1 MSVKEIAE
9 IAVDGLEL
17 TGVAVLVAGSVYVTA
32 LFALSLVRQEHHR
45 DAYTDYRH
53 GLGRAILLG
62 LEFLVAADIVRTV
75 AIELTLESV
84 GTLALLVLVRTFLSL
99 ALEVEMTGSWPWR
112 MRARE
117 TEAGA
122 AERGG

>member
-1 MSVKEIAE
+1 M
-9 IAVDGLEL
+9 
-17 TGVAVLVAGSVYVTA
+17 AVLVGGALYVTV
-32 LFALSLVRQEHHR
+32 LFLISLARRQHHR

-84 GTLALLVLVRTFLSL
+84 ATLGLLVLVRTFLSL

-112 MRARE
+112 MRTRE
-117 TEAGA
+117 QEAGA
-122 AERGG
+122 SERGG

>member
-1 MSVKEIAE
+1 MKDFANL
-9 IAVDGLEL
+9 AVDGLEI
-17 TGVAVLVAGSVYVTA
+17 TGVVVLMGGAIYVTV
-32 LFALSLVRQEHHR
+32 LFLLSLVRKERAR
-45 DAYTDYRH
+45 DAYTEYRH

-75 AIELTLESV
+75 AVELTLESV
-84 GTLALLVLVRTFLSL
+84 ATLGLVVLVRTFLSL

-112 MRARE
+112 MRSK
-117 TEAGA
+117 EAQVGA